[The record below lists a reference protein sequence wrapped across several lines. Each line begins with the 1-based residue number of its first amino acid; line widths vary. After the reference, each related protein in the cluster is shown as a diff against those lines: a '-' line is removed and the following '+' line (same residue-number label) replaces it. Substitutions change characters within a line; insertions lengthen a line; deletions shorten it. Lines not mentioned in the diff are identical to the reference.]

1 MHMRSCKKPC
11 LSPATAQAGAT
22 NQLSPAKKKKEAKLE
37 KKSKIG
43 EQASGGRESEIE
55 REEEKWEARRVRQTQ
70 WGRERGRERS
80 SSGEKIREGK
90 HADRREMWTGVI
102 RE

>member
-22 NQLSPAKKKKEAKLE
+22 NQLSPAKKKKEAKLG

-70 WGRERGRERS
+70 WGRERGRERDRAVVRRL
-80 SSGEKIREGK
+80 EKVNTQTEERCG
-90 HADRREMWTGVI
+90 RV
-102 RE
+102 